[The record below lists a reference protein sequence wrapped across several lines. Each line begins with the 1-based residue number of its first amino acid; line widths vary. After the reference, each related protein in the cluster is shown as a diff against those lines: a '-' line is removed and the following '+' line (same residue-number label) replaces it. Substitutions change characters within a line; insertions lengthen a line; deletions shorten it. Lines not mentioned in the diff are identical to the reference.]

1 MGKSIFRLS
10 DLRGEILSFRKNGL
24 KRGGYCGFPEFH
36 KYYSMKKGSTTYIV
50 APAAVGKSEFVKELM
65 LNTAMFEDW
74 RWVVFSPETGSPK
87 EVFADLLWGY
97 IGKPIVTG
105 EGFDGATDA
114 EVEAGMEFVDKHFY
128 VLDVGLMDLSVQT
141 YFSEIREL
149 IDSGV
154 QVDATL
160 IDPVTE
166 MDIYTGGGARDLE
179 LGKFLTGIR
188 RMSGAYNIHSV
199 LAFHT
204 KSIGL
209 KQTKD
214 IYGQDIRYYPPP
226 QMDDIAGGL
235 QSSRKGFFIL
245 GLWRPPLNVI
255 NPDTDQPYERNTLY
269 VEVLKAKPK
278 AIGRTGK
285 VMFKYNT
292 YSTRFTDAEDLG
304 ARPLKEGIPF

>member
-1 MGKSIFRLS
+1 MSKSIFRLN
-10 DLRGEILSFRKNGL
+10 DLKEEILSFRKNGL

-36 KYYSMKKGSTTYIV
+36 KYYSMKKGSTTYVV

-65 LNTAMFEDW
+65 INTATFEGW
-74 RWVVFSPETGSPK
+74 KWVVFSPETGSPK

-105 EGFDGATDA
+105 EGFDSATDK
-114 EVEAGMEFVDKHFY
+114 EIEAGMEFVNDHF
-128 VLDVGLMDLSVQT
+128 
-141 YFSEIREL
+141 F
-149 IDSGV
+149 
-154 QVDATL
+154 
-160 IDPVTE
+160 DPVTE
-166 MDIYTGGGARDLE
+166 MDIYSSGGARDLE

-204 KSIGL
+204 RSISL

-214 IYGQDIRYYPPP
+214 MYGKDIRYYPPP
-226 QMDDIAGGL
+226 QMDDIGGGL
-235 QSSRKGFFIL
+235 QPSRKGFFIL

-255 NPDTDQPYERNTLY
+255 NPDTDQPYEKNALY

-278 AIGRTGK
+278 AMGMLGTLK
-285 VMFKYNT
+285 FNYNG
-292 YSTRFTDAEDLG
+292 YSSRFTDEDGLP
-304 ARPLKEGIPF
+304 ARPLNDKLPY